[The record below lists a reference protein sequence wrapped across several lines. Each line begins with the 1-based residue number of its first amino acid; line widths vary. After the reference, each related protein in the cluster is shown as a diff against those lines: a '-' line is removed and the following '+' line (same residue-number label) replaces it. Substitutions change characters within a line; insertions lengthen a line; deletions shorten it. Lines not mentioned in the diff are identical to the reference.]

1 MTEQQVLKR
10 KTLGFVHKSQA
21 EAETVYRYLWEEMI
35 CIFLSDLII
44 TVTDKGLTWW
54 LRW

>member
-21 EAETVYRYLWEEMI
+21 EAETVCTGTSWEEMI
-35 CIFLSDLII
+35 CIFL
-44 TVTDKGLTWW
+44 
-54 LRW
+54 